1 MLLELTPEE
10 CEAVIPMVPTR
21 LQYAAYWSDALKSVG
36 RIITAIL
43 VGVALLVL
51 SRAFGEGSFLGA
63 VSFLAGFL
71 SLLYPFLWGPLYT
84 ISRRQLAFREIPY
97 GGLFFGQVLSTRR
110 YEVVVE
116 EREKVDEEGQLYIE
130 EVRERQFE
138 MEIGDETGVL
148 YRVRARDDPRYRRIV
163 KKQSVLALVKAYSR
177 DLRRRPTL
185 SEVYVVKLGEWVG
198 DVSYL
203 DREAFLE
210 LADELLA
217 LELGPEAKA

>member
-1 MLLELTPEE
+1 M
-10 CEAVIPMVPTR
+10 IPLVPTR
-21 LQYAAYWSDALKSVG
+21 LQYAAYWSDALNSVG

-84 ISRRQLAFREIPY
+84 ISRRQMAFREIPY

-116 EREKVDEEGQLYIE
+116 ERKKLDEDGELYIE

-138 MEIGDETGVL
+138 MEIGDETGVT

-203 DREAFLE
+203 DREAFLQ

>member
-10 CEAVIPMVPTR
+10 CEAVIPLVPTR

-116 EREKVDEEGQLYIE
+116 EREKVDEEGQPYIE

>member
-10 CEAVIPMVPTR
+10 CESVIPLVPTR
-21 LQYAAYWSDALKSVG
+21 LQYAAYWSDALNSVG

-84 ISRRQLAFREIPY
+84 ISRRQMAFREIPY

-116 EREKVDEEGQLYIE
+116 ERKKLDEDGELYIE

-138 MEIGDETGVL
+138 MEIGDETGVT

-203 DREAFLE
+203 DREAFLQ

-217 LELGPEAKA
+217 LELGPQAKA

>member
-10 CEAVIPMVPTR
+10 CEAVIPLVPTR

-71 SLLYPFLWGPLYT
+71 SLLYPFFWGPLYT

>member
-10 CEAVIPMVPTR
+10 CESVIPLVPTR
-21 LQYAAYWSDALKSVG
+21 LQYAAYWSDALNSVG

-84 ISRRQLAFREIPY
+84 ISRRQRAFREIPY

-116 EREKVDEEGQLYIE
+116 ERKKLDEDGELYIE

-138 MEIGDETGVL
+138 MEIGDETGVT

-203 DREAFLE
+203 DREAFLQ

>member
-10 CEAVIPMVPTR
+10 CESVIPLVPTR
-21 LQYAAYWSDALKSVG
+21 LQYAAYWSDALNSVG

-84 ISRRQLAFREIPY
+84 ISRRQMAFREIPY

-116 EREKVDEEGQLYIE
+116 ERKKLDEDGELYIE

-138 MEIGDETGVL
+138 MEIGDETGVT

-203 DREAFLE
+203 DREAFLQ

>member
-10 CEAVIPMVPTR
+10 CESVIPLLPTR
-21 LQYAAYWSDALKSVG
+21 IQYLAYWSDALNSVG

-71 SLLYPFLWGPLYT
+71 SLLYPVLWGPLYT

-116 EREKVDEEGQLYIE
+116 EREKVGEDGQLYIE

-217 LELGPEAKA
+217 LELGPEVKA

>member
-10 CEAVIPMVPTR
+10 CESVIPLVPTR
-21 LQYAAYWSDALKSVG
+21 LQYTAYWSDALNSVG

-84 ISRRQLAFREIPY
+84 ISRRQMAFREIPY

-116 EREKVDEEGQLYIE
+116 ERKKLDEDGELYIE

-138 MEIGDETGVL
+138 MEIGDETGVT

-203 DREAFLE
+203 DREAFLQ

>member
-10 CEAVIPMVPTR
+10 CESVIPLVPTR
-21 LQYAAYWSDALKSVG
+21 LQYAAYWSDALNSVG

-84 ISRRQLAFREIPY
+84 ISRRQMAFREIPY
-97 GGLFFGQVLSTRR
+97 GGLFFGQVLGTRR

-116 EREKVDEEGQLYIE
+116 ERKKLDEDGELYIE

-138 MEIGDETGVL
+138 MEIGDETGVT

-203 DREAFLE
+203 DREAFLQ

>member
-10 CEAVIPMVPTR
+10 CEAVIPLVPTR

-116 EREKVDEEGQLYIE
+116 EREKVGEDGQLYIE

>member
-10 CEAVIPMVPTR
+10 CESVIPLVPTR
-21 LQYAAYWSDALKSVG
+21 LQYAAYWSDALNSVG

-116 EREKVDEEGQLYIE
+116 EREKVGEDGQLYIE

>member
-10 CEAVIPMVPTR
+10 CESVIPLVPTR

-84 ISRRQLAFREIPY
+84 ISRRQMAFREIPY

-116 EREKVDEEGQLYIE
+116 ERKKLDEDGELYIE

-138 MEIGDETGVL
+138 MEIGDETGVT

-203 DREAFLE
+203 DREAFLQ

>member
-10 CEAVIPMVPTR
+10 CESVIPLVPTR
-21 LQYAAYWSDALKSVG
+21 LQYAAYWSDALNSVG

-51 SRAFGEGSFLGA
+51 SRAFGEGSLLGA

-84 ISRRQLAFREIPY
+84 ISRRQMAFREIPY
-97 GGLFFGQVLSTRR
+97 GGLFFGQVLGTRR

-116 EREKVDEEGQLYIE
+116 ERKKLDEDGELYIE

-138 MEIGDETGVL
+138 MEIGDETGVT

-203 DREAFLE
+203 DREAFLQ

>member
-10 CEAVIPMVPTR
+10 CEAVIPLVPTR

-84 ISRRQLAFREIPY
+84 ISRRQMAFREIPY

-116 EREKVDEEGQLYIE
+116 ERKKLDEDGELYIE

-138 MEIGDETGVL
+138 MEIGDETGVT

>member
-10 CEAVIPMVPTR
+10 CEAVIPLVPTR

>member
-10 CEAVIPMVPTR
+10 CESVIPLVPTR
-21 LQYAAYWSDALKSVG
+21 IQYAAYWSDALNSVG

-84 ISRRQLAFREIPY
+84 ISRRQMAFREIPY

-116 EREKVDEEGQLYIE
+116 ERKKLDEDGELYIE

-138 MEIGDETGVL
+138 MEIGDETGVT

-203 DREAFLE
+203 DREAFLQ

>member
-1 MLLELTPEE
+1 M
-10 CEAVIPMVPTR
+10 
-21 LQYAAYWSDALKSVG
+21 
-36 RIITAIL
+36 
-43 VGVALLVL
+43 
-51 SRAFGEGSFLGA
+51 
-63 VSFLAGFL
+63 
-71 SLLYPFLWGPLYT
+71 
-84 ISRRQLAFREIPY
+84 AFREIPY

-116 EREKVDEEGQLYIE
+116 ERKKLDEDGELYIE

-138 MEIGDETGVL
+138 MEIGDETGVT

-203 DREAFLE
+203 DREAFLQ

>member
-10 CEAVIPMVPTR
+10 CEAVIPLVPTR
-21 LQYAAYWSDALKSVG
+21 LQYAAYWSDALNSVG

-84 ISRRQLAFREIPY
+84 ISRRQMAFREIPY

>member
-1 MLLELTPEE
+1 
-10 CEAVIPMVPTR
+10 
-21 LQYAAYWSDALKSVG
+21 
-36 RIITAIL
+36 
-43 VGVALLVL
+43 
-51 SRAFGEGSFLGA
+51 
-63 VSFLAGFL
+63 
-71 SLLYPFLWGPLYT
+71 
-84 ISRRQLAFREIPY
+84 
-97 GGLFFGQVLSTRR
+97 VLSTRR

>member
-10 CEAVIPMVPTR
+10 CEAVIPLVPTR

-177 DLRRRPTL
+177 NLRRRPTL

>member
-10 CEAVIPMVPTR
+10 CEAVIPLVPTR

-203 DREAFLE
+203 DREAFLQ

>member
-10 CEAVIPMVPTR
+10 CESVIPLVPTR
-21 LQYAAYWSDALKSVG
+21 LQYAAYWSDALNSVG

-116 EREKVDEEGQLYIE
+116 ERKKLDEDGELYIE

-203 DREAFLE
+203 DREAFLQ

>member
-10 CEAVIPMVPTR
+10 CESVIPLVPTR
-21 LQYAAYWSDALKSVG
+21 LQYAAYWSNALNSVG

-84 ISRRQLAFREIPY
+84 ISRRQMAFREIPY

-116 EREKVDEEGQLYIE
+116 ERKKLDEDGELYIE

-138 MEIGDETGVL
+138 MEIGDETGVT

-203 DREAFLE
+203 DREAFLQ

>member
-10 CEAVIPMVPTR
+10 CESVIPLLPTR
-21 LQYAAYWSDALKSVG
+21 IQYLAYWSDALNSVG

-116 EREKVDEEGQLYIE
+116 EREKVGEDGQLYIE

-217 LELGPEAKA
+217 LELGPEVKA

>member
-10 CEAVIPMVPTR
+10 CEAVIPLVPTR

-63 VSFLAGFL
+63 VSFLGGFL

>member
-10 CEAVIPMVPTR
+10 CESVIPLVPTR
-21 LQYAAYWSDALKSVG
+21 LQYAAYWSDALNSVG

-84 ISRRQLAFREIPY
+84 ISRRQMAFREIPY

-116 EREKVDEEGQLYIE
+116 ERKKLDEDGELYIE

-138 MEIGDETGVL
+138 MEIGDETGVT
-148 YRVRARDDPRYRRIV
+148 YRVRARDDP
-163 KKQSVLALVKAYSR
+163 A
-177 DLRRRPTL
+177 T
-185 SEVYVVKLGEWVG
+185 G
-198 DVSYL
+198 
-203 DREAFLE
+203 
-210 LADELLA
+210 ELLRNNRCWRW
-217 LELGPEAKA
+217 

>member
-10 CEAVIPMVPTR
+10 CESVIPLVPTR
-21 LQYAAYWSDALKSVG
+21 LQYAAYWSDALNSVG

-84 ISRRQLAFREIPY
+84 ISRRQMAFREIPY

-116 EREKVDEEGQLYIE
+116 ERKKLDEDGELYIE

-138 MEIGDETGVL
+138 MEIGDETGVT

-177 DLRRRPTL
+177 NLRRRPTL

-203 DREAFLE
+203 DREAFLQ

>member
-10 CEAVIPMVPTR
+10 CESVIPLVPTR
-21 LQYAAYWSDALKSVG
+21 LQYAAYWSDALNSVG

-84 ISRRQLAFREIPY
+84 ISRRQMAFREIPY

-116 EREKVDEEGQLYIE
+116 ERKKLDEDGELYIE

-138 MEIGDETGVL
+138 MEIGDETGVT

-203 DREAFLE
+203 DREAFLQ

-217 LELGPEAKA
+217 LDLGPEAKA

>member
-10 CEAVIPMVPTR
+10 CESVIPVVPTR
-21 LQYAAYWSDALKSVG
+21 LQYAAYWSDALKSTG

-63 VSFLAGFL
+63 IAFLVGIL

-97 GGLFFGQVLSTRR
+97 GGLFFGQVLRTRR

-116 EREKVDEEGQLYIE
+116 EREKLDEDGNFYIE

-138 MEIGDETGVL
+138 MEIGDETGVV
-148 YRVRARDDPRYRRIV
+148 YRVRAKDDPRYRRIV
-163 KKQSVLALVKAYSR
+163 KKQSVLGLVKAYSR
-177 DLRRRPTL
+177 DLQRRPTL

-203 DREAFLE
+203 DREAFLDM
-210 LADELLA
+210 ANELL
-217 LELGPEAKA
+217 ELQAQGQA

>member
-10 CEAVIPMVPTR
+10 CEAVIPLVPTR

-97 GGLFFGQVLSTRR
+97 AGLFFGQVLSTRR

-148 YRVRARDDPRYRRIV
+148 YRVRARDDPRYRRIL
-163 KKQSVLALVKAYSR
+163 KSNR
-177 DLRRRPTL
+177 CWR
-185 SEVYVVKLGEWVG
+185 W
-198 DVSYL
+198 
-203 DREAFLE
+203 
-210 LADELLA
+210 
-217 LELGPEAKA
+217 

>member
-10 CEAVIPMVPTR
+10 CEAVIPLVPTR

-84 ISRRQLAFREIPY
+84 ISRRQLAFRDIPY